1 VDDPALVEELFAG
14 PFPCC
19 LTSLRANGEP
29 YSVVVWAAR
38 DGERFTVNAAEGRW
52 LANLRRDP
60 RVALVVVDTDN
71 ILRHVGVDGVVTA
84 IEPDDEYAHIDALS
98 RVYEGRPYAY
108 STPEEV
114 PRFRVEIEARR
125 IRTLDLPAPP
135 VDG

>member
-1 VDDPALVEELFAG
+1 MADPALVEELFAG

-84 IEPDDEYAHIDALS
+84 IEPDDGYAHIDDLS

-108 STPEEV
+108 STPEDV
-114 PRFRVEIEARR
+114 PRFRVGIEARR